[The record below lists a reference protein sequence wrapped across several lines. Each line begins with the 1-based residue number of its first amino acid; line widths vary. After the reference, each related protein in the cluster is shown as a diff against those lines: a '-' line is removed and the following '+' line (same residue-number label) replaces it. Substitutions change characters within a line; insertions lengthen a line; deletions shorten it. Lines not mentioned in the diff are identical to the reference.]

1 MTSDPDVA
9 VRVQA
14 YQEAADRMR
23 TRFMGSSAVAPEAR
37 NLTALD
43 LFRAAPPKARAVLY
57 FDTALTYA
65 EIDRLSDRLA
75 GHLARKGVGRG
86 DRLAIILQNVPQF
99 VIASIA
105 AWKLGAI
112 VVSLNPMYRTPEL
125 RKLFKDCEPK
135 GVICHDDQWDN
146 VFPAT
151 DSIDPALVFWTGA
164 GEFQTRND
172 NRVLPAQGTAPPA
185 HALMAIFTGD
195 APAPQAPVLTA
206 DDVGLLL
213 YTSGTTGIPKGAML
227 THRNLV
233 ANALVCRDHFG
244 LNDAS
249 RIFGVAPLFHIT
261 GFEIQMIAA
270 FVAGGAMVLTYR
282 FQPQVALDAFLEWR
296 PTFIVGAITAFIAL
310 MNQPNAT
317 SRHFESFI
325 HIYSGGAPIAPSV
338 IDAFAQRFGRAIRS
352 SYGMTELTAAS
363 HLAPNE
369 GRIPVDPQS
378 GALSIGKPTPGVDVI
393 VVDDEGRPLGPG
405 EHGEVVVRGPGVMSG
420 YWRKP
425 AETDEVLTRG
435 WLHSG
440 DVGFFDGDGW
450 FYLVDRKKDMIS
462 ASGFK
467 VWPREVED
475 VIYAFPGVREAAV
488 VGAVDSYRGETVVAF
503 ISVQPGAVID
513 ATALTRFCR
522 ERLAAYKCPADIR
535 ILDDLPKT
543 ESGKITRNTLRDG
556 LRGR

>member
-9 VRVQA
+9 ARVQA

-23 TRFMGSSAVAPEAR
+23 ARFMGSSVVAPEAR

-43 LFRAAPPKARAVLY
+43 LFRAAPPEARAVLY
-57 FDTALTYA
+57 FDAALTYA

-135 GVICHDDQWDN
+135 VVICHDDQWDN
-146 VFPAT
+146 VFSAT

-185 HALMAIFTGD
+185 HALTTIFTGD
-195 APAPQAPVLTA
+195 APAPQTPALTA

-249 RIFGVAPLFHIT
+249 RIFGVAPLFH
-261 GFEIQMIAA
+261 
-270 FVAGGAMVLTYR
+270 
-282 FQPQVALDAFLEWR
+282 
-296 PTFIVGAITAFIAL
+296 PTF
-310 MNQPNAT
+310 
-317 SRHFESFI
+317 
-325 HIYSGGAPIAPSV
+325 
-338 IDAFAQRFGRAIRS
+338 
-352 SYGMTELTAAS
+352 
-363 HLAPNE
+363 
-369 GRIPVDPQS
+369 
-378 GALSIGKPTPGVDVI
+378 
-393 VVDDEGRPLGPG
+393 
-405 EHGEVVVRGPGVMSG
+405 
-420 YWRKP
+420 
-425 AETDEVLTRG
+425 
-435 WLHSG
+435 
-440 DVGFFDGDGW
+440 
-450 FYLVDRKKDMIS
+450 
-462 ASGFK
+462 
-467 VWPREVED
+467 
-475 VIYAFPGVREAAV
+475 
-488 VGAVDSYRGETVVAF
+488 
-503 ISVQPGAVID
+503 
-513 ATALTRFCR
+513 
-522 ERLAAYKCPADIR
+522 
-535 ILDDLPKT
+535 PK
-543 ESGKITRNTLRDG
+543 
-556 LRGR
+556 

>member
-1 MTSDPDVA
+1 MMLDPDVA
-9 VRVQA
+9 VRAQA
-14 YQEAADRMR
+14 YQEAADRVR
-23 TRFMGSSAVAPEAR
+23 ARLADSFLVAPESGK
-37 NLTALD
+37 LTALD
-43 LFRAAPPKARAVLY
+43 LFRAAPREAPAVFY
-57 FDTALTYA
+57 FDVTLTYA
-65 EIDRLSDRLA
+65 DIDRFSDRLA
-75 GHLARKGVGRG
+75 GHLAQKGIGCG
-86 DRLAIILQNVPQF
+86 DRVAIILQNVPQF

-105 AWKLGAI
+105 AWKLGAV

-125 RKLFKDCEPK
+125 RKLFADCEPK
-135 GVICHDDQWDN
+135 AVICHDDQWDN
-146 VFPAT
+146 VVPAIG
-151 DSIDPALVFWTGA
+151 SIDPALVFWTGA
-164 GEFQTRND
+164 KEFQTRND
-172 NRVLPAQGTAPPA
+172 NRVLPMQGVAPWT
-185 HALMAIFTGD
+185 HALATIFAGD

-206 DDVGLLL
+206 DDIGLLL
-213 YTSGTTGIPKGAML
+213 YTSGTTGVPKGAML

-233 ANALVCRDHFG
+233 ANALVCRDHFE
-244 LNDAS
+244 LNSAS

-317 SRHFESFI
+317 GSHFESFV

-338 IDAFAQRFGRAIRS
+338 IDAFAEHFGRAIRS

-369 GRIPVDPQS
+369 GRIPVDSRS

-393 VVDDEGRPLGPG
+393 VVDDARRPLGPG
-405 EHGEVVVRGPGVMSG
+405 EHGEVVVRGPGVMAG

-425 AETDEVLTRG
+425 TETDEVLTSG

-440 DVGFFDGDGW
+440 DVGFFDDEGW

-488 VGAVDSYRGETVVAF
+488 VGVADSYRGETVMAF
-503 ISVQPGAVID
+503 VSAQPGAVID
-513 ATALTRFCR
+513 ADALKCFCR

-535 ILDDLPKT
+535 VLDDLPKT

-556 LRGR
+556 LRDL